1 MEESLSYKKR
11 IKTFTKIAAAIHGVL
26 SALLNFTNETL
37 EAHYTAQ
44 ETEPLSQFLF
54 YLPKIIL
61 AVVMLSLFFMLGK
74 KLTKDNR
81 KAVLFMGA
89 IYFGAEI
96 VNIFTVYLT
105 VARDLLPALGY
116 FTETTVLIL
125 TSVIPVITIPLTAL
139 AANFAFTAFEGLH
152 PKLSGNRLDNS
163 QMSLSRAKS
172 RYVGYELIGG
182 FVVGLISSIPLFIAG
197 FLMADNFT
205 SDNNE
210 TLLENIVL
218 ISGTFAGTMSFAVMY
233 LAGYKPYKNHIDGIA
248 FIACSNLGGNIG
260 IIFTN
265 ILYFIQ
271 NNIFPTSS
279 TELIEEANGLEA
291 IGSLASSTAFSG
303 ISVFI
308 PLVITVFIMKY
319 FFSNTRITL
328 FSETE

>member
-37 EAHYTAQ
+37 EAHYTAR

-139 AANFAFTAFEGLH
+139 AANLAFTAFEGLH
-152 PKLSGNRLDNS
+152 PKLDGKCLDNS
-163 QMSLSRAKS
+163 QMYLSRARS
-172 RYVGYELIGG
+172 RYVGYEIVGG
-182 FVVGLISSIPLFIAG
+182 FVVGLISSMPLFIAG
-197 FLMADNFT
+197 ILTADNFDE
-205 SDNNE
+205 S
-210 TLLENIVL
+210 LLENIVL
-218 ISGTFAGTMSFAVMY
+218 IASAFGGLMSFVIMY
-233 LAGYKPYKNHIDGIA
+233 YAGYKPYKNHIDGIA

-260 IIFTN
+260 IIFSN

-271 NNIFPTSS
+271 NSIFPTNT
-279 TELIEEANGLEA
+279 TELIEEASTLES
-291 IGSLASSTAFSG
+291 IGTLASSTAFSG

-308 PLVITVFIMKY
+308 PLVVTVLLMKY

-328 FSETE
+328 FSEDE